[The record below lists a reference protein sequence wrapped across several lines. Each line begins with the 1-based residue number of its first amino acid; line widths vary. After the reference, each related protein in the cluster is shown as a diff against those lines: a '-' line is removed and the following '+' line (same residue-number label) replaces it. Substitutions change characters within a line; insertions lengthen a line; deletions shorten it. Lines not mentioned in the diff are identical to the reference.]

1 MPDDAPRETGFQDLP
16 WAEKFLIWAL
26 RQWVETDRNEGD
38 FHVMLREAFRLA
50 RVADGY
56 LAFDELM
63 TVVSASAA
71 KPITLGAPRCSSVT
85 PDERIFLGTIASLQQ
100 SDCIEGCRLLG
111 LWLASA
117 GVRLAQ
123 PPAARLARV
132 MAQGG
137 LRLRRP
143 VIIQAEDAGTAVQEH
158 APAASHPIPPAVH

>member
-1 MPDDAPRETGFQDLP
+1 MPDDAPRKNGFQDLP

-26 RQWVETDRNEGD
+26 RQWLETSRNKGE

-50 RVADGY
+50 RIADGY

-71 KPITLGAPRCSSVT
+71 RPITLGAPRCSSVT
-85 PDERIFLGTIASLQQ
+85 PDELTFLGMIASLQQ

-111 LWLASA
+111 LWLAPA

-123 PPAARLARV
+123 PPAARLARL
-132 MAQGG
+132 MLQDG

-143 VIIQAEDAGTAVQEH
+143 VIIRAEGCEAATPEQ
-158 APAASHPIPPAVH
+158 APAAGPPIPPAVH